1 MNIYK
6 TQPEDIL
13 HNLRELNQVVFE
25 VTEACNLKCDYCIYS
40 ELYGN
45 IGGIRSN
52 RNIKFEIIKNTID
65 YLISIWGGR
74 SEYTKPIFI
83 SFYGGEPLMN
93 MPIIKKAISY
103 IDEHVHNRR
112 IVYSMTTNAML
123 LDKHMDFLHER
134 NFSLLISLDG
144 DSNANIHRQTIS
156 NKESFGQVY
165 GNIIKLKEKYPSYFN
180 TNVNFNTVLTSSTSL
195 DQIVEFFKDNFD
207 KVPQISQIKNLDIKD
222 KERENYNDIFQSI
235 QFSYSCSNDMESL
248 DTKLFLSS
256 PFKKQL
262 INYLLHFSGNS
273 HKRYSNLFI
282 NRQIAPTLL
291 TGTCIPFGKKMFITA
306 NGDILQCEKIDH
318 KFSLGKVTESSF
330 DLDIDKVA
338 EQFNQY
344 VLPFRNQCSSCSKKN
359 ACSQCVFQLE
369 SFNNGEYNCTN
380 HSNKSDFNHYE
391 NSNLLYLKKKPH
403 LYEAIINDYTLN

>member
-291 TGTCIPFGKKMFITA
+291 TGTCIPF
-306 NGDILQCEKIDH
+306 
-318 KFSLGKVTESSF
+318 
-330 DLDIDKVA
+330 
-338 EQFNQY
+338 
-344 VLPFRNQCSSCSKKN
+344 
-359 ACSQCVFQLE
+359 
-369 SFNNGEYNCTN
+369 
-380 HSNKSDFNHYE
+380 
-391 NSNLLYLKKKPH
+391 
-403 LYEAIINDYTLN
+403 